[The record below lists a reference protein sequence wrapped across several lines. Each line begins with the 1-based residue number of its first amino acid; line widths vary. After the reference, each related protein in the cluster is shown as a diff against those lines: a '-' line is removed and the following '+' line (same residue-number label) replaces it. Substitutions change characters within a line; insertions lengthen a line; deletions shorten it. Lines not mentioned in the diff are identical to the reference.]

1 MKQQRKL
8 ISLIPDMDVGFNV
21 NYVIDAVSVISM
33 ENIIMEVGVGLKP
46 TLIKPAEG
54 DNYLCIVMPL
64 KI

>member
-1 MKQQRKL
+1 
-8 ISLIPDMDVGFNV
+8 
-21 NYVIDAVSVISM
+21 M
-33 ENIIMEVGVGLKP
+33 ESIVMEVGVGLKP